1 MPKVSIVLPTYN
13 GEKYIESSID
23 SVLNQTFTDFELI
36 IVNDCST
43 DSTPKIIED
52 FTKKDNRIR
61 VIHNKENKKLPE
73 ALNIGFREAKGEYLS
88 WTSDDNLYLP
98 EAFATMVKFLDENK
112 DVYLVCGDSK
122 LIDDKGEFMGDIPS
136 YSNDTI
142 YINDYL
148 GSSFLYRREVI
159 NDIGEYD
166 TSMFLVE
173 DYDYWVR
180 LYNKYGYIHRI
191 PKCLYFY
198 RIHGNSLTSTRV
210 KDIRNQLNKL
220 REKNGIWKYY
230 ENKGELP
237 FELYYDYLKYKNIN
251 FDFINKVWAKFPG
264 LKTEYEN
271 LKNNGINKDIIIFG
285 AGLKGKEANN
295 VFGDKV
301 KFFVDNNKNKVGSV
315 IDGKRIISFEE
326 LLKMHDEYDIIIAVN
341 PVMSLDIMKQLLE
354 KGINHFISWNI
365 YEIILEGRKLW

>member
-1 MPKVSIVLPTYN
+1 
-13 GEKYIESSID
+13 
-23 SVLNQTFTDFELI
+23 
-36 IVNDCST
+36 
-43 DSTPKIIED
+43 
-52 FTKKDNRIR
+52 
-61 VIHNKENKKLPE
+61 
-73 ALNIGFREAKGEYLS
+73 
-88 WTSDDNLYLP
+88 
-98 EAFATMVKFLDENK
+98 
-112 DVYLVCGDSK
+112 
-122 LIDDKGEFMGDIPS
+122 
-136 YSNDTI
+136 
-142 YINDYL
+142 
-148 GSSFLYRREVI
+148 
-159 NDIGEYD
+159 
-166 TSMFLVE
+166 MFLVE